1 MTEAILETE
10 GLTKRFGNFTAVD
23 DVDLSVARGERRG
36 LIGPNGAGK
45 TTFQNLITGQYDA
58 TEGQIYFDGDDITDL
73 EPFERARAGII
84 RKFQV
89 TRVYESETLLENLRL
104 ALRGRQ
110 LSTWGLLRSRDD
122 SDIDDRAV
130 ELLEVANLADRRDE
144 TAANLSHG
152 ESQWLEIVMA
162 VGASPDFL
170 LLDEPTSG
178 MSGRETTAT
187 AELIRDIRE
196 QEDLTIMV
204 VEHDMEFI
212 REVSDRLTVLHR
224 GEIIAEGTVDEVE
237 ADERVQEVYLG
248 RD

>member
-1 MTEAILETE
+1 MTEVILQTE
-10 GLTKRFGNFTAVD
+10 GLTKRFGEFTAVD
-23 DVDLSVARGERRG
+23 SVDVRVERGERRG

-45 TTFQNLITGQYDA
+45 TTFQNLITGRYDVSD
-58 TEGQIYFDGDDITDL
+58 GRIYFGGEDITHL
-73 EPFERARAGII
+73 EPYERARAGIV

-104 ALRGRQ
+104 ALRGRSS
-110 LSTWGLLRSRDD
+110 STWELLRTHGDAD
-122 SDIDDRAV
+122 VDDRAL
-130 ELLEVANLADRRDE
+130 ELLEIAGLADRRDE

-162 VGASPDFL
+162 VGAAPDFL

-178 MSGRETTAT
+178 MSARET
-187 AELIRDIRE
+187 AETVDLIRDIRAR
-196 QEDLTIMV
+196 EDVTIMV

-212 REVSDRLTVLHR
+212 RAVSDSLTVLHR
-224 GEIIAEGTVDEVE
+224 GAVIAEGTVDEVE
-237 ADERVQEVYLG
+237 ADEQVQDVYLG

>member
-1 MTEAILETE
+1 MTSAILQTE
-10 GLTKRFGNFTAVD
+10 GLTKQFGEFTAVD
-23 DVDLSVARGERRG
+23 HVDIRVDRGERRG

-45 TTFQNLITGQYDA
+45 TTFQNLITGRYEASD
-58 TEGQIYFDGDDITDL
+58 GRIYFQGEDITNL
-73 EPFERARAGII
+73 EPYERARAGVV

-89 TRVYESETLLENLRL
+89 TRVYESETLLDNLRL

-110 LSTWGLLRSRDD
+110 LSTWELLRTRSNT
-122 SDIDDRAV
+122 DIDDRAV
-130 ELLEVANLADRRDE
+130 ELLDIADLADRRDE
-144 TAANLSHG
+144 LAANLSHG

-162 VGASPDFL
+162 VGAAPEFL

-178 MSGRETTAT
+178 MSARETDAT
-187 AELIRDIRE
+187 VDLIRDIRDRE
-196 QEDLTIMV
+196 AVTIMV

-224 GEIIAEGTVDEVE
+224 GEVIAEGSVDEVE
-237 ADERVQEVYLG
+237 ADEQVQEVYLG